1 MSADDDICYRCY
13 RLKRSS
19 EPVYR
24 RRIPQRLWQ
33 GGRSR
38 PGSCEVRWSRS
49 ASSGKHMGQSL
60 CRGTKIDE
68 IVNFKDILNSDVLF
82 FFLNVLLRCWEC
94 SWHMTLHGFK
104 VYSMMIWHTY
114 ITECLSQQVYWTF
127 IISYRCRVKEI
138 ESKMFSPVLRTLR
151 ICSLNFHVYYTAVF
165 ITFITSHIPCLVL
178 LITRSLCLLTAFIP
192 FPLPPSSAWS
202 NHTSDRFFYVCVC
215 LFLKQNDEG
224 S

>member
-1 MSADDDICYRCY
+1 MTGRPKPPWKLWSQVKSICIIWQAHGPKLMPRYENRWDCKFQGY
-13 RLKRSS
+13 S
-19 EPVYR
+19 E
-24 RRIPQRLWQ
+24 LW
-33 GGRSR
+33 
-38 PGSCEVRWSRS
+38 CV
-49 ASSGKHMGQSL
+49 
-60 CRGTKIDE
+60 
-68 IVNFKDILNSDVLF
+68 VF
-82 FFLNVLLRCWEC
+82 FFLKVLLRCWEC

-114 ITECLSQQVYWTF
+114 ITECLSQQVYWTS